1 MAANVADVYAESLFE
16 LASEA
21 GVLSETAKELT
32 EIAVVL
38 EGFPEL
44 NRLLTLPTL
53 TASEKQE
60 IISKVFS
67 GRISELSEH
76 FLSVLAAKRRIPYY
90 SKIITEFHN
99 RFSRSQGILEVSV
112 ASVVELS
119 DAQKETLKTKISE
132 KYKQQIKLY
141 CKIDPSLMG
150 GIVIEANGRT
160 IDGSVKTKLEGLR
173 QQLAATTA

>member
-1 MAANVADVYAESLFE
+1 LAANVADVYAESLFE
-16 LASEA
+16 LARDA

-32 EIAVVL
+32 EIAVIL

-60 IISKVFS
+60 IISKVFG
-67 GRISELSEH
+67 GRVSELSEH
-76 FLSVLAAKRRIPYY
+76 FLSVLAAKRRMPYY
-90 SKIITEFHN
+90 SKIITEYHN
-99 RFSRSQGILEVSV
+99 RVSRSQGQLDVQITSC
-112 ASVVELS
+112 VELS
-119 DAQKETLKTKISE
+119 DSQKEALQAKLTE
-132 KYKQQIKLY
+132 KYKKQIKLY

-173 QQLAATTA
+173 QLLAATTA